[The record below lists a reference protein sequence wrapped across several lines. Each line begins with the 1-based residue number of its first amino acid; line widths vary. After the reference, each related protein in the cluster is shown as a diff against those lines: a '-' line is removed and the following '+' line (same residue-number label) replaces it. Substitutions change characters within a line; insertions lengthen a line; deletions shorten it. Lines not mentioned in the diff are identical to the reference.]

1 MNRRGASTLVI
12 VVVLLSIVLL
22 IQVFQRTFTSR
33 VTDQAFRN
41 VHGRTA
47 YDLALTAVEEARIV
61 IERRLADPARPEF
74 AAIRAAAPAATAKIP
89 VEVALTDLHH
99 TRELIGTEHHDA
111 YKLVALTASLSP
123 RLAISGADP
132 VEHEGVLAITA
143 TVQSTAD
150 SGIVRKVGRTWLTK
164 LVHVAPAGPLQQ
176 VNVLIRRPNDVLRGR
191 QDAHQI
197 VRKFMEENLPGL
209 IADLTRTLANIQQ
222 QAAASTDA
230 QQKQALEQ
238 IRATYA
244 PLVEGA
250 DGGRVGRVLNP
261 LKPRWTALA
270 PLPAAGGEFAL
281 VNKDDQL
288 GVAELDLQGDFDE
301 LMQRYLPLYQQVD
314 ALGKQVEQNRSGDAA
329 AQAMHRRYADETG
342 QIAELMGKISERYI
356 RFREKLTLVPAND
369 AAFAPLSAAHALIDP
384 TLKMPNFPD
393 LPAWDKRV
401 CFIAEERLA
410 GNANDALTRLMARLD
425 REDGGVQGVIYVSNP
440 TTPLTVSGTLKG
452 RWTLVVAGNLVI
464 DNVRRANPAQDL
476 FTIVQTASP
485 SVSLSLAGT
494 VDATVVATGQ
504 RLSIAAGTQ
513 VLGGLFLDDVGAT
526 ARIDPPLDGPEEIK
540 RDPARGT
547 PEADRRRH
555 ALVSPWTR
563 SASVERNP

>member
-12 VVVLLSIVLL
+12 VVVLLSIVLM

-47 YDLALTAVEEARIV
+47 YDLALTAVQEARIV

-74 AAIRAAAPAATAKIP
+74 AAIRGAAASQTAKIP
-89 VEVALTDLHH
+89 VEVALPDLLH
-99 TRELIGTEHHDA
+99 TAQLISTEHHDA
-111 YKLVALTASLSP
+111 YRVLALTASMSP
-123 RLAISGADP
+123 RLAISAADP
-132 VEHEGVLAITA
+132 AEHEGVLTITA
-143 TVQSTAD
+143 TVQSTAEA
-150 SGIVRKVGRTWLTK
+150 GIVRKVGRTWLMK
-164 LVHVAPAGPLQQ
+164 LVHIAPSGPLQQ
-176 VNVLIRRPNDVLRGR
+176 VNVLIRRPADVLRGR
-191 QDAHQI
+191 VDAHQ
-197 VRKFMEENLPGL
+197 VTRKFMEENLPGL
-209 IADLTRTLANIQQ
+209 IADLTRTLANISQ
-222 QAAASTDA
+222 QAAASTDS

-281 VNKDDQL
+281 VNRDDKL
-288 GVAELDLQGDFDE
+288 GVAELDLQGDFE
-301 LMQRYLPLYQQVD
+301 EAMQRYIPFQQQLD
-314 ALGKQVEQNRSGDAA
+314 ALGKQVEANRSGDAA

-342 QIAELMGKISERYI
+342 QIAEMMGKIAERYI
-356 RFREKLTLVPAND
+356 RFREKLTLVPPND
-369 AAFAPLSAAHALIDP
+369 PTFAPMSAAHALIDP
-384 TLKMPNFPD
+384 TLKMPNFPE

-401 CFIAEERLA
+401 CYIAEERLA

-440 TTPLTVSGTLKG
+440 TSPLTVTGALKG
-452 RWTLVVAGNLVI
+452 RWTLVVTGNLVV
-464 DNVRRANPAQDL
+464 DNLRRANPAQDL

-485 SVSLSLAGT
+485 QVSLSLTGT
-494 VDATVVATGQ
+494 IDATVVAAGQ
-504 RLSIAAGTQ
+504 RLQVAAGTQ
-513 VLGGLFLDDVGAT
+513 VLGGLFLDDVGAA

-555 ALVSPWTR
+555 VLVSPWTR
-563 SASVERNP
+563 SASVDRTQ